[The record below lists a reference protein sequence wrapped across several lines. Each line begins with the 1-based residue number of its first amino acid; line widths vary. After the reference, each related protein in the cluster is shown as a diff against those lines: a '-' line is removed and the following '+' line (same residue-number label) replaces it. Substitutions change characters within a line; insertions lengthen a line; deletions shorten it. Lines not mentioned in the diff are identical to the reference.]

1 MKRSIATV
9 SLSGTLPEKLEAVA
23 AAGFDGIELFE
34 NDLLYHSGSPQ
45 DIRRRCEDLGIEIT
59 LFQPFRDFEGCPRER
74 LQRNLDRAE
83 RKFDLMQELGAELML
98 LCSNV
103 QADALGDR
111 ETLLGD
117 LALIAERAGARGLR
131 VGYEALAWGRHVK
144 TWRDVWTLVQQVDH
158 PALGVILD
166 SFHTP
171 DRKSVV

>member
-1 MKRSIATV
+1 MTCSITPAARRTFVDAARTWGSRSPCSSRFI
-9 SLSGTLPEKLEAVA
+9 
-23 AAGFDGIELFE
+23 
-34 NDLLYHSGSPQ
+34 
-45 DIRRRCEDLGIEIT
+45 
-59 LFQPFRDFEGCPRER
+59 DFEGCPRER
-74 LQRNLDRAE
+74 LQRNIDRAE

-117 LALIAERAGARGLR
+117 LTLIAERAGARGLR

-144 TWRDVWTLVQQVDH
+144 NWRDVWTLVRQVDH

-166 SFHTP
+166 SFHTLALRDP
-171 DRKSVV
+171 SQRNRRYSG